1 MMGAHFK
8 MQVYKHIFTL
18 NKITQK
24 KSSKQTY
31 STPSHTIIL
40 FVCGMTNRTV
50 DLTFGC
56 KMVLGQASPNKFF

>member
-24 KSSKQTY
+24 NPANRL
-31 STPSHTIIL
+31 TPHPAIQL
-40 FVCGMTNRTV
+40 FCLYVE
-50 DLTFGC
+50 
-56 KMVLGQASPNKFF
+56 